1 MYLDCKTIVIGQH
14 LICLFE
20 FGKTVQIVCLN
31 LEKQYKYFFEVK
43 KKKSTCFW
51 MYLYVC
57 RFNMYEIHIL
67 YLNCVY

>member
-31 LEKQYKYFFEVK
+31 LEKQYKYFFLGK
-43 KKKSTCFW
+43 KKKVHAFGCICMYVDLTCMKFT
-51 MYLYVC
+51 
-57 RFNMYEIHIL
+57 FFT
-67 YLNCVY
+67 